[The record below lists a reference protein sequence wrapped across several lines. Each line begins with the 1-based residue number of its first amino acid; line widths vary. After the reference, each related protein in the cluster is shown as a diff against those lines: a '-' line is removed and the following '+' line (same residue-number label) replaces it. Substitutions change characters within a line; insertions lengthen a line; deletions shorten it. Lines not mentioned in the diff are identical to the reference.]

1 MTLIFNKFL
10 NDSDEIPIMLRNTH
24 TNYTEAYD
32 CSICIKG
39 TVTSVSTLV
48 SKLVLS
54 MLNNMFVFNPLQAKY
69 QQIFLAKKD
78 RKVNMSFIDK
88 FQGFHVS

>member
-10 NDSDEIPIMLRNTH
+10 NDSDEIPIMLGNTH

-39 TVTSVSTLV
+39 TVTSISTLV

-54 MLNNMFVFNPLQAKY
+54 MLNNMFVFNPLQAK
-69 QQIFLAKKD
+69 
-78 RKVNMSFIDK
+78 
-88 FQGFHVS
+88 

>member
-1 MTLIFNKFL
+1 MDLKYSINSLMILMKYL
-10 NDSDEIPIMLRNTH
+10 PIMLRNTH

-39 TVTSVSTLV
+39 TVTSISTLV

-54 MLNNMFVFNPLQAKY
+54 MLNNMFVFNPLQAK
-69 QQIFLAKKD
+69 
-78 RKVNMSFIDK
+78 
-88 FQGFHVS
+88 